1 MACVAPS
8 CPDVAAGAAAMPK
21 SNKQKVSDDDP
32 DDKPSFFVTAF
43 VFVTITL
50 ATVLT
55 AVLIAY
61 AVRTVFNWF
70 AG

>member
-1 MACVAPS
+1 MT
-8 CPDVAAGAAAMPK
+8 K
-21 SNKQKVSDDDP
+21 SNKHKVSVDDWDH
-32 DDKPSFFVTAF
+32 KPSFFATVL

-50 ATVLT
+50 STVLT

-61 AVRTVFNWF
+61 GVRTVFNWL